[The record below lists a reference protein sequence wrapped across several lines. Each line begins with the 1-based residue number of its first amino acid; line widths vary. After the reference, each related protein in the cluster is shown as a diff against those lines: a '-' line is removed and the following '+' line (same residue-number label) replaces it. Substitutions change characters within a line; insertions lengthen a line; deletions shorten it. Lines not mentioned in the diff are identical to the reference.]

1 MIAWLNPAALAGLAL
16 VAGPVLVHL
25 LLRHRAE
32 RVRFPSLRFVRP
44 SRTAA
49 VRLRLPSDLAL
60 LLLRMAIAAVAI
72 AASAQP
78 LLLAPSRLRAWN
90 ARIAR
95 AIVVDVSPSTRPP
108 DRSLR
113 ASVRN
118 GETAVSEADEVVSAD
133 SQGTVFAAR
142 IDAPELG
149 PAVLRAIQV
158 LAAAPPARLEI
169 VVVSDFRRGALS
181 RADLES
187 VPPAIGIR
195 LVQVGAPAQERRV
208 RGIELFV
215 PGAPGANAGSGS
227 GAPGPK
233 AQEILL
239 SGSTTAVS
247 VVPGSGSRAGLSLI
261 TPAADRFAVPALER
275 AVAAAGA
282 PAPSPDRPLSIG
294 FSGDVWGDAVRPISA
309 IWMLETILRMRNDP
323 DLAAQCSDAA
333 SGTGR
338 SEPAGRGP
346 RAADGAGT
354 AWHVLCRDPESR
366 PVVRTAAAGSQLVF
380 DVQAPPSAL
389 LSAAVVR
396 AALIAR
402 QGSVARPEAEIQRM
416 TAAELTS
423 WSRPP
428 APVAADTWR
437 WGEQSD
443 SRWCWAL
450 ALALLAVES
459 MVRGRKPGRR
469 KTGGWKTAR
478 SRAGAPQEER
488 AGAA

>member
-16 VAGPVLVHL
+16 LAGPVLVHL

-32 RVRFPSLRFVRP
+32 RVPFPSLRFVRP

-60 LLLRMAIAAVAI
+60 LLLRMAIVAVAI
-72 AASAQP
+72 AAAAQP
-78 LLLAPSRLRAWN
+78 LLLVPSRLRAWN
-90 ARIAR
+90 ARMAR
-95 AIVVDVSPSTRPP
+95 VIVVDVSDSSTRLN

-113 ASVRN
+113 AGVRN
-118 GETAVSEADEVVSAD
+118 SETAASEAGDVVRAE

-149 PAVLRAIQV
+149 RGVLRAIQA
-158 LAAAPPARLEI
+158 LAAAPPARREI
-169 VVVSDFRRGALS
+169 VVVSGFERGALS
-181 RADLES
+181 RAELDA

-195 LVQVGAPAQERRV
+195 LVQVGAATQERSV
-208 RGIELFV
+208 RGLELFH
-215 PGAPGANAGSGS
+215 PGAHSTPAGSGS
-227 GAPGPK
+227 GAASSK

-239 SGSTTAVS
+239 SGNTTAVS
-247 VVPGSGSRAGLSLI
+247 LVPGSGPREGLWLI
-261 TPAADRFAVPALER
+261 SAEADSVAVRALER

-282 PAPSPDRPLSIG
+282 PALSPDRPLSIG
-294 FSGDVWGDAVRPISA
+294 FIGDPWGDAARPISA

-323 DLAAQCSDAA
+323 GLVAACGDSA
-333 SGTGR
+333 SGTAR
-338 SEPAGRGP
+338 PELAGRGP
-346 RAADGAGT
+346 RTSDRAGT

-366 PVVRTAAAGSQLVF
+366 PIVRAAAAGSHLVF
-380 DVQAPPSAL
+380 DVEAPPSAL

-396 AALIAR
+396 AALVAR

-416 TAAELTS
+416 TASELDG
-423 WSRPP
+423 WSRQA

-437 WGEQSD
+437 SGGQSD

-459 MVRGRKPGRR
+459 VVRCRKTGRR
-469 KTGGWKTAR
+469 KTGSLKIG
-478 SRAGAPQEER
+478 RADATQEGR
-488 AGAA
+488 ADAA